1 MKEII
6 KQNLIGVISD
16 GQFKPSYYI
25 QMAYGEI
32 ASEIG
37 FKDDFVKNVIDLFND
52 WDLITEEFKSI
63 NGKMTTKYKVFIKHN
78 VEGCIIAEIEGNWHF
93 NIEELQKTG
102 LKRIDDLEEIEEDS
116 ADVRLYFT
124 KSHKNEVVNFTKTL
138 KDYIIE
144 EVDDDMSP
152 IYLVVQTR
160 TGFDLEEF
168 DIKNPKIDLELN
180 YGKTFTDVNKRIVT
194 ELSKKKNKGLVLLH
208 GEPGTGKTTYIKWL
222 VGQLNKNKKVIFV
235 PPFLTESITS
245 PEFVPFL
252 AKYTDSVLVIED
264 AERVVS
270 DRVSGSGS
278 SIGVS
283 NILNMTDGI
292 MGDVMNI
299 QIICSFN
306 MNRNKI
312 DPALLRKGRLI
323 AEHKFDALDVESTNN
338 LLKHLGHEQTT
349 TKSMTLADIYNI
361 VQIMLDEEILNLY
374 SNYNNDKSW
383 DFSIIAVIKFYNV
396 NNTAKNMRLCHF
408 LYE

>member
-6 KQNLIGVISD
+6 KQNLIGVLVE
-16 GQFKPSYYI
+16 GQFKPSNYI

-37 FKDDFVKNVIDLFND
+37 FKDDFVKNVIDLFDD
-52 WDLITEEFKSI
+52 WELVTEELKSI
-63 NGKMTTKYKVFIKHN
+63 DGKMTVKYKVFIKHD
-78 VEGCIIAEIEGNWHF
+78 VEGCIIAEVEGNWHF
-93 NIEELQKTG
+93 NFER
-102 LKRIDDLEEIEEDS
+102 LKSEGIKKVDDLDEIEEDS

-124 KSHKNEVVNFTKTL
+124 KSCKNEIGKLTNTL

-144 EVDDDMSP
+144 DVDDDMSP

-180 YGKTFTDVNKRIVT
+180 YGENFADVNKKIVT

-245 PEFVPFL
+245 PEFIPFL
-252 AKYTDSVLVIED
+252 ARYTDSVLVIED

-306 MNRNKI
+306 MHRNKI

-323 AEHKFDALDVESTNN
+323 AEHKFDTLDVESTNN

-361 VQIMLDEEILNLY
+361 DEKEFVTDNG
-374 SNYNNDKSW
+374 NKRVG
-383 DFSIIAVIKFYNV
+383 F
-396 NNTAKNMRLCHF
+396 
-408 LYE
+408 

>member
-6 KQNLIGVISD
+6 KQNLIGVLVE
-16 GQFKPSYYI
+16 GQFKPSNYI

-37 FKDDFVKNVIDLFND
+37 FKDDFTKNVIDLFDD
-52 WDLITEEFKSI
+52 WELVTEELKSI
-63 NGKMTTKYKVFIKHN
+63 DGKMTVKYKVFIKHD
-78 VEGCIIAEIEGNWHF
+78 VEGCIIAEVEGNWHF
-93 NIEELQKTG
+93 NFER
-102 LKRIDDLEEIEEDS
+102 LKSEGIKKVDDLDEIEEDS

-124 KSHKNEVVNFTKTL
+124 KSCKNEIGKLTNTL

-144 EVDDDMSP
+144 DVDDDMSP

-180 YGKTFTDVNKRIVT
+180 YGKNFADVNKKIVT

-245 PEFVPFL
+245 PEFIPFL
-252 AKYTDSVLVIED
+252 ARYTDSVLVIED

-306 MNRNKI
+306 MHRNKI

-323 AEHKFDALDVESTNN
+323 AEHKFDTLDVESTNN
-338 LLKHLGHEQTT
+338 LLKHLGHEQTS

-361 VQIMLDEEILNLY
+361 DEKEFVTDNG
-374 SNYNNDKSW
+374 NQKVG
-383 DFSIIAVIKFYNV
+383 F
-396 NNTAKNMRLCHF
+396 
-408 LYE
+408 

>member
-6 KQNLIGVISD
+6 KQNLIGVLVE
-16 GQFKPSYYI
+16 GQFKPSNYI

-37 FKDDFVKNVIDLFND
+37 FKDDFTKNVIDLFDD
-52 WDLITEEFKSI
+52 WELVTEELKSI
-63 NGKMTTKYKVFIKHN
+63 DGKMTVKYKVFIKHD
-78 VEGCIIAEIEGNWHF
+78 VEGCIIAEVEGNWHF
-93 NIEELQKTG
+93 NFER
-102 LKRIDDLEEIEEDS
+102 LKSEGIKKVDDLDEIEEDS

-124 KSHKNEVVNFTKTL
+124 KSCKNEIGKLTNTL

-144 EVDDDMSP
+144 DVDDDMSP

-180 YGKTFTDVNKRIVT
+180 YGENFADVNKKIVT

-245 PEFVPFL
+245 PEFIPFL
-252 AKYTDSVLVIED
+252 ARYTDSVLVIED

-306 MNRNKI
+306 MHRNKI

-323 AEHKFDALDVESTNN
+323 AEHKFDTLDVESTNN
-338 LLKHLGHEQTT
+338 LLKHLGHEQTS
-349 TKSMTLADIYNI
+349 TKSMTVADIYNI
-361 VQIMLDEEILNLY
+361 DEKEFVT
-374 SNYNNDKSW
+374 NNGNQKVG
-383 DFSIIAVIKFYNV
+383 F
-396 NNTAKNMRLCHF
+396 
-408 LYE
+408 